1 MEMKFSYLI
10 LNVSFA
16 IIILNIKFTKGLSN
30 IEKWRMYGI
39 KAKLHVIDEKML
51 KQLTEQIQFAEIIK
65 NELKKQN
72 LLKEKLEL
80 EKKKKQEEV
89 RNQIYI
95 KYLVSRHN
103 STGILKDMISRMF
116 W

>member
-1 MEMKFSYLI
+1 MKFTILI

-16 IIILNIKFTKGLSN
+16 IIFFNIKFTKGLSN
-30 IEKWRMYGI
+30 MEKWRMYGI

-51 KQLTEQIQFAEIIK
+51 KKLTEQIQLAEKIK
-65 NELKKQN
+65 NELEKQN
-72 LLKEKLEL
+72 LLKEKVEL
-80 EKKKKQEEV
+80 EKKKKLEEL